1 MKLNYQDQILQMAE
15 AMTTDI
21 IANNDI
27 IAKEK
32 EQILKQKL
40 VNSILPFVNNYLTDL
55 YVKTE
60 EIGFGDLEQI
70 AEFETELDIN
80 LHLIKLEHLGVI
92 GSVNED
98 GHFYLTD
105 KGKTITEEYILNKK
119 SEEE

>member
-15 AMTTDI
+15 AITTDI

-27 IAKEK
+27 IGKEK

-80 LHLIKLEHLGVI
+80 LHLIKLEYLGVI
-92 GSVNED
+92 GSANED

-105 KGKTITEEYILNKK
+105 KGKTITEEYIFNKK